1 MNNHMLAFL
10 LIAISFSSCSDYAYD
25 PGDAPAVSDPAVSAV
40 TKNVTITPTLT
51 FQTIQGIGASDCWM
65 GNWVGRDW
73 TSSREGIATL
83 LFSQKITDGQPEGIG
98 LSMWRVN

>member
-1 MNNHMLAFL
+1 MLAFL

-51 FQTIQGIGASDCWM
+51 FQTLSLHKGVSETRGLGLPGMSHPCSKPRSGWQVQWD
-65 GNWVGRDW
+65 
-73 TSSREGIATL
+73 
-83 LFSQKITDGQPEGIG
+83 QP
-98 LSMWRVN
+98 